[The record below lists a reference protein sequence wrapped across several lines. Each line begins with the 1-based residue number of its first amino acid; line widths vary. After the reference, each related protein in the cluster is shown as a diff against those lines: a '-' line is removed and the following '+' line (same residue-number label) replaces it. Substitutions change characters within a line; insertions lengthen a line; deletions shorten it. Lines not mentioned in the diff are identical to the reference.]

1 MDFSLVTVTLL
12 RVTVPLPKSKLSPTR
27 RMFLSVMY
35 SVSVWSVFG
44 SELSDIVSSIC
55 GLGSFCFWSHQRKGD
70 DRQHAERGDAQSLA
84 ARLLL

>member
-44 SELSDIVSSIC
+44 SELSEIVS
-55 GLGSFCFWSHQRKGD
+55 
-70 DRQHAERGDAQSLA
+70 
-84 ARLLL
+84 

>member
-1 MDFSLVTVTLL
+1 MISSKKPTCCVLELNVDFSLVTVTLL

-44 SELSDIVSSIC
+44 SELSEIVS
-55 GLGSFCFWSHQRKGD
+55 
-70 DRQHAERGDAQSLA
+70 
-84 ARLLL
+84 